1 MEISENAEEIL
12 EKLWICS
19 QEHGQS
25 SIELESLN
33 LDKESPEVLELL
45 DMDNIDLNSDSKIVL
60 KHEGYFNA
68 KNVVRRHRLAERL
81 LVDVLDKKEGVHKS
95 ACEFEH
101 ILHDGVDDKV
111 CVLLG
116 HPRNCPH
123 GNPIPKG
130 ECCKKDEK
138 EVSSIVRPLSA
149 LKLNQRGKIAY
160 FEIQDNEKLQ
170 KLMSMGILPGMPVNL
185 VQSYPSYVFDLDQTR
200 YAVDKEMADY
210 VFVRVDHN

>member
-19 QEHGQS
+19 QERGQNF
-25 SIELESLN
+25 IELESLN

-45 DMDNIDLNSDSKIVL
+45 DMDNIDLNSDSKITL

-116 HPRNCPH
+116 HPRTCPH

-130 ECCKKDEK
+130 ECCKKGEK
-138 EVSSIVRPLSA
+138 EVSSIVQPLSE
-149 LKLNQRGKIAY
+149 LKLNQKGKIAY

-170 KLMSMGILPGMPVNL
+170 KLMSMGILPGMPVTL

-210 VFVRVDHN
+210 IFVRVENK

>member
-19 QEHGQS
+19 QERGQK

-33 LDKESPEVLELL
+33 LDKGSPEVLELL
-45 DMDNIDLNSDSKIVL
+45 DMDNIDLNPDSKITL

-81 LVDVLDKKEGVHKS
+81 LVDVLDKKEGIHKS

-111 CVLLG
+111 CILLG
-116 HPRNCPH
+116 HPRTCPH

-130 ECCKKDEK
+130 ECCKKGEK
-138 EVSSIVRPLSA
+138 EVSSIVQPLSE
-149 LKLNQRGKIAY
+149 LKLNQKGKIAY

-170 KLMSMGILPGMPVNL
+170 KLMSMGILPGMPVTL
-185 VQSYPSYVFDLDQTR
+185 VQSYPSFVFDLDQTR

-210 VFVRVDHN
+210 IFVRVENK

>member
-19 QEHGQS
+19 QERGQNF
-25 SIELESLN
+25 IELESLN

-45 DMDNIDLNSDSKIVL
+45 DMDNIDLNSDSKITL

-116 HPRNCPH
+116 HPRTCPH

-130 ECCKKDEK
+130 ECCKKGEK
-138 EVSSIVRPLSA
+138 EVSSIVQPLSE
-149 LKLNQRGKIAY
+149 LKLNQKGKIAY

-170 KLMSMGILPGMPVNL
+170 KLMSMGVLPGMPVTL
-185 VQSYPSYVFDLDQTR
+185 VQSYPSFVFDLDQTR

-210 VFVRVDHN
+210 IFVRVENK

>member
-19 QEHGQS
+19 QERGQS

-33 LDKESPEVLELL
+33 LDKESPEVMELL
-45 DMDNIDLNSDSKIVL
+45 DMDNIDLNSDSKISL
-60 KHEGYFNA
+60 RHEGYFNA

-116 HPRNCPH
+116 HPRTCPH

-130 ECCKKDEK
+130 ECCKKGEK
-138 EVSSIVRPLSA
+138 EVSSIVQPLSE
-149 LKLNQRGKIAY
+149 LKLNQKGKIAY

-170 KLMSMGILPGMPVNL
+170 KLMSMGILPGVPVTL
-185 VQSYPSYVFDLDQTR
+185 VQSYPSFVFDLDQTR

-210 VFVRVDHN
+210 IFVRVENK